1 MNGSNLPEP
10 IIIISIIMI
19 IMVIINYHFDTEFC
33 LIASEKTIYNNLTRI
48 SQIYL
53 SIVVQKLKTTQFEN
67 FNPV

>member
-1 MNGSNLPEP
+1 M
-10 IIIISIIMI
+10 III
-19 IMVIINYHFDTEFC
+19 VIINYHFDTEFC

>member
-1 MNGSNLPEP
+1 M
-10 IIIISIIMI
+10 III
-19 IMVIINYHFDTEFC
+19 VIINYHFDTEFC
-33 LIASEKTIYNNLTRI
+33 LIASGKTIYNNLTRI

>member
-1 MNGSNLPEP
+1 M
-10 IIIISIIMI
+10 III
-19 IMVIINYHFDTEFC
+19 VIINYHSDTEFC